1 MNILFLIIGLIV
13 GGIIGFLSARSRV
26 VKFKSENSHLNEN
39 LANLKTEHENDKEKT
54 TQLNTTI
61 LELTGEIGKATA
73 ETKVLKE
80 QNILFQAE
88 SSQKIKEQEELIK
101 QKSKLETENKNLEEK
116 LDNQKTEIEEM
127 QTKLTDSFKN
137 LANEILDEKT
147 KKFTENNKSNLD
159 EILSPLKE
167 KISNFEQKVENTY
180 EKNLKDNTALIE
192 QIKNLEKLN
201 KQISDDASNLT
212 KALKSDVK
220 AMGNW
225 GEVILER
232 ILEESGL
239 QKGIEYIPQG
249 EGMKLTDDEG
259 HRFQPDVV
267 IMLPDNK
274 HIIVDSKVSLVH
286 YEHFVAATEAD
297 QQQSALKDLNASV
310 KAHIDGLHKKLYHD
324 LKGINSPD
332 FVLLFMPI
340 EGSFALVV
348 QNDASLY
355 KYALDKHIVV
365 VSPSTMLA
373 TLRTIAFIWRQEN
386 QTKNAIEIARQSGNL
401 YDAFVR
407 LSEDLEKIGT
417 NIDRSSKSYNDAMK
431 KLKTGKGNIVTRVEN
446 LKKLGAKA
454 SKQVSKK
461 LLEESLPELGE

>member
-1 MNILFLIIGLIV
+1 MNVVFLVIGIFVGFIIGWT
-13 GGIIGFLSARSRV
+13 LSHLKSS
-26 VKFKSENSHLNEN
+26 KFKSENAFLKEKLELQKSEFEEEKIKSEN
-39 LANLKTEHENDKEKT
+39 LNIKL
-54 TQLNTTI
+54 
-61 LELTGEIGKATA
+61 LELTDEKGKAVS
-73 ETKVLKE
+73 KNMVLE
-80 QNILFQAE
+80 ENLQNLQNHLDE
-88 SSQKIKEQEELIK
+88 LQKANDDFHSKTSELQTINNNL
-101 QKSKLETENKNLEEK
+101 SEKLET
-116 LDNQKTEIEEM
+116 QKTEIEKM
-127 QTKLTDSFKN
+127 QTKLTDAFKN
-137 LANEILDEKT
+137 LANEILEEKT
-147 KKFTENNKSNLD
+147 QKFTEQNKNNLN
-159 EILSPLKE
+159 EILNPLKE
-167 KISNFEQKVENTY
+167 KITSFEQKVENTN
-180 EKNLKDNTALIE
+180 EKNRLSNVSLIE

-220 AMGNW
+220 VQGNW

-259 HRFQPDVV
+259 RRFQPDVV
-267 IMLPDNK
+267 IKLPDNK

-286 YEHFVAATEAD
+286 YEKYVAATDEKHRET
-297 QQQSALKDLNASV
+297 ALKELIFSV
-310 KAHIDGLHKKLYHD
+310 RTHIDGLHKKNYHD

-348 QNDASLY
+348 QNDSSLY
-355 KYALDKHIVV
+355 KYALDKHIVI

-373 TLRTIAFIWRQEN
+373 TLRTIAFIWQQEN

-407 LSEDLEKIGT
+407 LTVDLEKIGT
-417 NIDRSSKSYNDAMK
+417 NIERSSNAYNDAMK
-431 KLKTGKGNIVTRVEN
+431 KLSTGKGNLITRVEN

-454 SKQVSKK
+454 SKKINEK
-461 LLEESLPELGE
+461 LLEDDSDDR

>member
-1 MNILFLIIGLIV
+1 
-13 GGIIGFLSARSRV
+13 
-26 VKFKSENSHLNEN
+26 
-39 LANLKTEHENDKEKT
+39 
-54 TQLNTTI
+54 
-61 LELTGEIGKATA
+61 
-73 ETKVLKE
+73 
-80 QNILFQAE
+80 
-88 SSQKIKEQEELIK
+88 
-101 QKSKLETENKNLEEK
+101 
-116 LDNQKTEIEEM
+116 
-127 QTKLTDSFKN
+127 
-137 LANEILDEKT
+137 LANEILEEKT
-147 KKFTENNKSNLD
+147 LKFTEKNKTNLD
-159 EILSPLKE
+159 EILNPLKE
-167 KISNFEQKVENTY
+167 KITTFEQKVDNVN
-180 EKNLKDNTALIE
+180 EKNRISNASLIE

-220 AMGNW
+220 VQGNW

-249 EGMKLTDDEG
+249 EGMKLTNEEG

-267 IMLPDNK
+267 IKLPDNK
-274 HIIVDSKVSLVH
+274 HIIVDAKVSLVH
-286 YEHFVAATEAD
+286 YERLVAASDE
-297 QQQSALKDLNASV
+297 QHRESALKELNTSV

-355 KYALDKHIVV
+355 KYALDKHIVI

-407 LSEDLEKIGT
+407 LTEDLEKIGT
-417 NIDRSSKSYNDAMK
+417 NIGRSSKSYEDAMK
-431 KLKTGKGNIVTRVEN
+431 KLKTGKGNLVTRVEN

-454 SKQVSKK
+454 SKQIGKK
-461 LLEESLPELGE
+461 LIEDDIPTIDDI